1 MAHKKQR
8 HTKHIPLRS
17 CFVCRQKTDKRHL
30 TRIVRTPDA
39 GVVVDATG
47 KKNGRGAYL
56 CDQPLC
62 WDKVVKNRGLLNRAL
77 LAEVNDDE
85 LAAIAAHRPHTSD
98 VVNAHEQVTN
108 D

>member
-1 MAHKKQR
+1 MTHKKQQR
-8 HTKHIPLRS
+8 TKHVPQRT

-30 TRIVRTPDA
+30 IRIVRTPDA

-62 WDKVVKNRGLLNRAL
+62 WDKVVKNRGLLSRAL
-77 LAEVNDDE
+77 LTEVNDDE
-85 LAAIAAHRPHTSD
+85 LAAIAANRPHTSD
-98 VVNAHEQVTN
+98 VVNAHEQVTV
-108 D
+108 